1 MISEYL
7 NYIVIGEELY
17 PYWVWKVFAIYT
29 NKYVFCFATHN
40 QIKIYSINKIFN
52 FYSWI
57 NIFVLI
63 NKNKYFI

>member
-17 PYWVWKVFAIYT
+17 PYWVWEVFAIYT
-29 NKYVFCFATHN
+29 NKYVFYFATHN